1 MTRIRLPAVGAA
13 LAIGAALAFT
23 AQSTATDAAW
33 SDATT
38 ATASFAALTVAAP
51 TIVSCTAGGNVVS
64 PALSMRWSFPTAS
77 GYTSP
82 ANVNL
87 YYSNNGLLPNLLP
100 ITSGATTTGPDGAG
114 VYTTTYNIGL
124 LGGIL
129 STQAAIALETKVNGW
144 TSPRVSRVA
153 TWPLVVGTAT
163 CAAP

>member
-1 MTRIRLPAVGAA
+1 MTLPRLAVITALLALGVTLAA
-13 LAIGAALAFT
+13 T
-23 AQSTATDAAW
+23 AQSNTTDAAW
-33 SDATT
+33 SDATV
-38 ATASFAALTVAAP
+38 AAGSFTALTVAAP
-51 TIVSCTAGGNVVS
+51 TIASCTAGGNVVA
-64 PALSMRWSFPTAS
+64 PTLSVQWSFPAGS

-87 YYSNNGLLPNLLP
+87 YYSNSGLIPNLLP
-100 ITSGATTTGPDGAG
+100 ITSGATTTGPVGG

-144 TSPRVSRVA
+144 TSPMVTRVA

-163 CAAP
+163 CVAP